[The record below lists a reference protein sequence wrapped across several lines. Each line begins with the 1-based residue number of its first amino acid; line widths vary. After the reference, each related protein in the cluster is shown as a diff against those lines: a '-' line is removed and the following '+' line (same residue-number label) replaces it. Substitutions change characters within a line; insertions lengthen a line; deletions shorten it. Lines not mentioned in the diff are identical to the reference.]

1 MIQNIDKLSTQHIK
15 ALIDMRNDE
24 YSRVH
29 NELYQLRKDL
39 DQLHQELQRRLDAG
53 KTASKFQSKLINQ
66 EATCN

>member
-1 MIQNIDKLSTQHIK
+1 MIQNIGKLSTQHIK

-24 YSRVH
+24 YTRVH

-39 DQLHQELQRRLDAG
+39 DQLHQELQLRLDSC
-53 KTASKFQSKLINQ
+53 KTASKFQQHLINQ